1 MDTARTEPD
10 TTVTQNINTAI
21 TSRIEPLSTDDT
33 HTMQRLVVSIPLQR
47 QPRVHWADSTNSAV
61 RRAISELLWESD
73 VRENIE
79 GICDGSPR
87 DYFLSL
93 DVELPSE
100 TVPRCSPAPKWRKYL
115 VGYVV
120 SSRGKIVAVW
130 FRCGAIA
137 KPYIRKINVK
147 ASKLPD
153 DVHMTPKNAISY
165 LFSLYEAKIE
175 RTTPLIDEFNRY
187 RDLFSKDS

>member
-79 GICDGSPR
+79 GICDGSPM

-93 DVELPSE
+93 VVELPSE
-100 TVPRCSPAPKWRKYL
+100 KVPRCSLAPKWRKYL

-120 SSRGKIVAVW
+120 SSGGKITAVW

-137 KPYIRKINVK
+137 KPYIRKTNAK
-147 ASKLPD
+147 ATKLPD
-153 DVHMTPKNAISY
+153 DVHTTPKNAISY
-165 LFSLYEAKIE
+165 LFSLYEAKIK
-175 RTTPLIDEFNRY
+175 RTTPLIDEFNMY